1 MYECRMDAVI
11 AMCSWYGLD
20 VVIAQLLLLKPNS
33 SSPLFKYN
41 ATLHDKVRL
50 MFEIKLID
58 FRSKHNF
65 PPCDFIVHATC
76 VVPLLRTFEPTLAGC
91 GCRKPCFTT
100 EVEVNVIRVDMA
112 K

>member
-50 MFEIKLID
+50 RRLK
-58 FRSKHNF
+58 SS
-65 PPCDFIVHATC
+65 
-76 VVPLLRTFEPTLAGC
+76 
-91 GCRKPCFTT
+91 
-100 EVEVNVIRVDMA
+100 
-112 K
+112 